1 MSVRV
6 QVEGVEIEGEMRT
19 HKIWVSEL
27 TDDDRVT
34 RIYEMAPPVSA
45 QCCFLPAYFGQID
58 VL

>member
-19 HKIWVSEL
+19 HKIWISEL

-34 RIYEMAPPVSA
+34 RIYEMARPVSTSV
-45 QCCFLPAYFGQID
+45 LPACIVGC
-58 VL
+58 